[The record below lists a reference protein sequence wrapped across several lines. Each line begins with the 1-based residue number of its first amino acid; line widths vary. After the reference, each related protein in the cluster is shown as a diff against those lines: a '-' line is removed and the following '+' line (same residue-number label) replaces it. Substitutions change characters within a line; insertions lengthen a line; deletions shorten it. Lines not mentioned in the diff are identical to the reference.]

1 MYFQNIYEKFTVMES
16 DRLECG
22 NWGGWKILLAKKQQ
36 GSVAVYKWMLVC
48 ASCMLSEWLAFPNA
62 CGPCPLFHEVLSP
75 PLPPFFPVL
84 NQL

>member
-1 MYFQNIYEKFTVMES
+1 MGAD

-36 GSVAVYKWMLVC
+36 RSVAVYKWMLVC

-62 CGPCPLFHEVLSP
+62 ANAGSC
-75 PLPPFFPVL
+75 
-84 NQL
+84 